1 MLEKARYIVIEGPIG
16 AGKTSLARR
25 LNERLAATPVL
36 EQPELNPFLAR
47 FYQDMERW
55 ALPTQLAFL
64 YQRIDQLS
72 SLQPTDSQRVV
83 SDFLLDK
90 DPLFAELNLG
100 QDELALYRRIH
111 GAQPAPSV
119 VPDLVIYLQARSE
132 TLMDRVRK
140 RGMDAEKRISED
152 YLARVSE
159 CYARFFYDFDAA
171 PLFIVDADV
180 LNPVDRDADFD
191 LLIDRLTAMR
201 GYREF
206 FGYAE

>member
-1 MLEKARYIVIEGPIG
+1 
-16 AGKTSLARR
+16 
-25 LNERLAATPVL
+25 
-36 EQPELNPFLAR
+36 
-47 FYQDMERW
+47 
-55 ALPTQLAFL
+55 
-64 YQRIDQLS
+64 
-72 SLQPTDSQRVV
+72 
-83 SDFLLDK
+83 
-90 DPLFAELNLG
+90 
-100 QDELALYRRIH
+100 
-111 GAQPAPSV
+111 
-119 VPDLVIYLQARSE
+119 
-132 TLMDRVRK
+132 MDRVRK